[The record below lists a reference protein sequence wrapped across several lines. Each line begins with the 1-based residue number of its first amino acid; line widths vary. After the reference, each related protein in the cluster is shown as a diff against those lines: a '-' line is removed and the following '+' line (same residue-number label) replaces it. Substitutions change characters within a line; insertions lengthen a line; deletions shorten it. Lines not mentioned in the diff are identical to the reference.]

1 MTVAPTGAA
10 ARKDPTDPLAIPSS
24 TVRRCAPVAL
34 AGALLFLAAAAH
46 AELPLGGELPAFV
59 VDDINGRAHGSHEL
73 RGRPT
78 LLLALTDGAADA
90 TMRAWGDAATARL
103 PSTVRRVQIVSLD
116 VPFVVPT
123 EVLRAIARDR
133 SPERV
138 WRYTWLDRD
147 GALRGPLGLTE
158 SPAPWAYA
166 LDAGGRI
173 VARAHGAP
181 DSPEAMAVWEALR

>member
-1 MTVAPTGAA
+1 MTVAP
-10 ARKDPTDPLAIPSS
+10 PSP
-24 TVRRCAPVAL
+24 VRRGAPVAF
-34 AGALLFLAAAAH
+34 AGALLLLAAAAH
-46 AELPLGGELPAFV
+46 AELPLGGELPPFV
-59 VDDINGRAHGSHEL
+59 VDDITGRAHGSHEL

-90 TMRAWGDAATARL
+90 AMRAWGDAATQRL
-103 PSTVRRVQIVSLD
+103 PATVRRVQIVSLD

-181 DSPEAMAVWEALR
+181 DSPEALAVWEALR

>member
-1 MTVAPTGAA
+1 
-10 ARKDPTDPLAIPSS
+10 
-24 TVRRCAPVAL
+24 
-34 AGALLFLAAAAH
+34 LFLAAAAH

>member
-1 MTVAPTGAA
+1 MTVAP
-10 ARKDPTDPLAIPSS
+10 PSP
-24 TVRRCAPVAL
+24 VRRSAPVAR

-46 AELPLGGELPAFV
+46 AELPLGGALPPFV
-59 VDDINGRAHGSHEL
+59 VDDITGRAHGSHEL

-90 TMRAWGDAATARL
+90 TMRAWGDAAAQRL
-103 PSTVRRVQIVSLD
+103 PATVRRVQIVSLD

>member
-1 MTVAPTGAA
+1 MTVAPAGAA
-10 ARKDPTDPLAIPSS
+10 ARKDLTDPLAMHPSL
-24 TVRRCAPVAL
+24 VRRRAPGAL
-34 AGALLFLAAAAH
+34 AGALLLLVTAAR
-46 AELPLGGELPAFV
+46 AELPLGGELPPFV

-103 PSTVRRVQIVSLD
+103 PSTVRRVQIISLD

-181 DSPEAMAVWEALR
+181 DSPEAAAVWEALR